1 MAEFQAVILAAGSGS
16 RMYPLT
22 DKIPKALLHVGNMP
36 LIWYPVNLLEKA
48 GFEGKVGQY
57 NDGCTSTYR
66 KKSIQMYNNL
76 TQCLT
81 LLY

>member
-48 GFEGKVGQY
+48 GFEGNVEYK
-57 NDGCTSTYR
+57 
-66 KKSIQMYNNL
+66 
-76 TQCLT
+76 
-81 LLY
+81 